1 MGEYVEARSLAALN
15 QLAAD
20 PPKYPTKPNE
30 IKQDPLTLYIS
41 RVPGTRDIILSTLK
55 PQIKNVTAEDV
66 SSSLYYVH
74 FQTPEDEP
82 LTPLKQPGHPSS
94 PRSSGE
100 SPKPRIHRKPLP
112 NTPGQAAPATA
123 PVAAAVPPGKENHGH
138 GAPTRKHPIGSVPGG
153 LFEHQ
158 PVAPTTSGHRM
169 PLSPRSPPTDRVGQN
184 VPPLPS
190 VPRPHFHELPHVE
203 DQPPPPLPTRLGNRH
218 FPPGSTELSYPTRD
232 PPASAHT
239 LSSTKRQ
246 LFTPFSLTLIR
257 RDPSSGQQWNVGK
270 IASFQLEDLDFIDDE
285 KRHLASP
292 SIQIHLETSGYA
304 KFRGMPA
311 GSEVGLRG
319 SLDLRPGSSSSTT
332 RHFPHVPTAIPA
344 SGAFER
350 QVRMTYSP
358 SFTAGL
364 RRHFRKRSS
373 VDEGRPASP
382 VKRPG
387 HVRGDSQVSIGSFGG
402 DFDGCDAPIITQPAP
417 GLKPRGYIFYS
428 PWNGR
433 CEFMTGKAGRTLKCR
448 HVLPSYGGGVFNPLV
463 EGSDPEHGDERAD
476 NARPISELRFNLPS
490 NELLADKKSVEG
502 GMRARDQI
510 QSQFNKMMAKAHG
523 LEDSDD
529 GEFQFDLGLG
539 REKAGGGNRG
549 KRAKMGKL
557 IIFDEGLKMLDLAV
571 AANVGIWWTTWERT
585 Y

>member
-1 MGEYVEARSLAALN
+1 MNEHVEARSLAALN
-15 QLAAD
+15 QLAAN

-66 SSSLYYVH
+66 ASSLYYVH
-74 FQTPEDEP
+74 FQTPEDEL
-82 LTPLKQPGHPSS
+82 LTPLNQPWHPSS
-94 PRSSGE
+94 PKSSGE
-100 SPKPRIHRKPLP
+100 SPRTRIHRKPLP
-112 NTPGQAAPATA
+112 NVPGQPAPGATPVAPAT
-123 PVAAAVPPGKENHGH
+123 PPGKENHGH
-138 GAPTRKHPIGSVPGG
+138 GAPTRKHPMESVPYG
-153 LFEHQ
+153 LSEHQ
-158 PVAPTTSGHRM
+158 PAALTGSGHRM
-169 PLSPRSPPTDRVGQN
+169 PLSPADRVGQN
-184 VPPLPS
+184 VPPLPK

-203 DQPPPPLPTRLGNRH
+203 EQPPPPLPSRPGNTP
-218 FPPGSTELSYPTRD
+218 FPGPIEPSYLIPE
-232 PPASAHT
+232 PAAGAHA
-239 LSSTKRQ
+239 LSSTKRR

-270 IASFQLEDLDFIDDE
+270 VASFQLENLDLIDDE
-285 KRHLASP
+285 KRHQASA

-311 GSEVGLRG
+311 GSEAGLRG

-332 RHFPHVPTAIPA
+332 RHFPHAPISIPT

-350 QVRMTYSP
+350 QVKMAYSP

-364 RRHFRKRSS
+364 RRHFRSRSS
-373 VDEGRPASP
+373 VDEGRPTSP

-387 HVRGDSQVSIGSFGG
+387 HVRDNSQASIGSFGG
-402 DFDGCDAPIITQPAP
+402 DFDGGDAPIITQPAP
-417 GLKPRGYIFYS
+417 GLKPRGYVFYS

-433 CEFMTGKAGRTLKCR
+433 CEFVTGKAGRALKCR
-448 HVLPSYGGGVFNPLV
+448 HILPSYGGGVYNPLV
-463 EGSDPEHGDERAD
+463 EGPDPEHGEEKAD
-476 NARPISELRFNLPS
+476 DARPISELRFNLPS
-490 NELLADKKSVEG
+490 NELLADKKSAEG
-502 GMRARDQI
+502 GMRARDHI
-510 QSQFNKMMAKAHG
+510 QSQFNKMMAKAQG
-523 LEDSDD
+523 LEDGDD
-529 GEFQFDLGLG
+529 GDLHFDLSLG